1 MPKLGPADV
10 PEVKLD
16 AAAAAVEATM
26 TREQRRGLFE
36 KPGTV
41 VYAIV
46 ELTSK
51 SYTGHAE
58 GEDKDPQ
65 VKVRVTGCEVARS
78 DEDAKSS
85 SRPAAPCTAAGR
97 STARSTRSARAPST
111 RSTSSASSRR
121 PSPPRTSSRSTSAAP
136 RTAAAPS
143 TSASTSRPGAA
154 RARPRPNPNQYDRK
168 KRRCP
173 G

>member
-16 AAAAAVEATM
+16 SAAAVVEASM

-58 GEDKDPQ
+58 GEEKPAQ
-65 VKVRVTGCEVARS
+65 VKVRVTGCEVARN
-78 DEDAKSS
+78 DEDAKALIDA
-85 SRPAAPCTAAGR
+85 RRAMYRGRQIDGTFDEVGRGPIHPGNHLDELAATKPTEDELR
-97 STARSTRSARAPST
+97 
-111 RSTSSASSRR
+111 
-121 PSPPRTSSRSTSAAP
+121 
-136 RTAAAPS
+136 
-143 TSASTSRPGAA
+143 
-154 RARPRPNPNQYDRK
+154 DF
-168 KRRCP
+168 KRRREQDRQDEFVR
-173 G
+173 

>member
-1 MPKLGPADV
+1 MPKLSPADV

-16 AAAAAVEATM
+16 SAAVAIEASM

-58 GEDKDPQ
+58 GEEKPPQ
-65 VKVRVTGCEVARS
+65 VKVRVTGCEVART
-78 DEDAKSS
+78 DEDAEKLIE
-85 SRPAAPCTAAGR
+85 GR
-97 STARSTRSARAPST
+97 RAMYRGRQIDGTFDEVGKGPIH
-111 RSTSSASSRR
+111 
-121 PSPPRTSSRSTSAAP
+121 
-136 RTAAAPS
+136 
-143 TSASTSRPGAA
+143 PGAA
-154 RARPRPNPNQYDRK
+154 LDELTASKPSEDELRAF
-168 KRRCP
+168 KRRQEQARRDEYVR
-173 G
+173 

>member
-16 AAAAAVEATM
+16 SAAAAVEASM

-58 GEDKDPQ
+58 GEEKPAQ
-65 VKVRVTGCEVARS
+65 VKVRVTGCEVART
-78 DEDAKSS
+78 DEDAKSLIDARRAMYRGRQIDGTFDEVGQGPMRPDS
-85 SRPAAPCTAAGR
+85 SLDALMVTKPTEDELRD
-97 STARSTRSARAPST
+97 
-111 RSTSSASSRR
+111 
-121 PSPPRTSSRSTSAAP
+121 
-136 RTAAAPS
+136 
-143 TSASTSRPGAA
+143 
-154 RARPRPNPNQYDRK
+154 Y
-168 KRRCP
+168 KRRREQERQDEYVR
-173 G
+173 

>member
-1 MPKLGPADV
+1 MPKLSPADV

-16 AAAAAVEATM
+16 SAAASIEATM

-36 KPGTV
+36 KPGMV

-78 DEDAKSS
+78 DEDAKALIEA
-85 SRPAAPCTAAGR
+85 RRAMYRGRQIDGTFDEVGQGPIHPDAQLGLLTATKPTEAELKEHKR
-97 STARSTRSARAPST
+97 QAED
-111 RSTSSASSRR
+111 RR
-121 PSPPRTSSRSTSAAP
+121 RGEYVR
-136 RTAAAPS
+136 
-143 TSASTSRPGAA
+143 
-154 RARPRPNPNQYDRK
+154 
-168 KRRCP
+168 
-173 G
+173 